1 MGNALDAASDEQLDP
16 TNPNPT
22 SSNPSIEGADS
33 WRVTALEEL
42 AITTLSSR
50 KQAWIQ
56 LGLEERIA
64 YLHHCIDGVMTVG
77 DAWAEAACRAKGID
91 PHSSLAGEE
100 WIAGPVA
107 TLLNLRQ
114 LVTALEA
121 KGQPKPIAA
130 SHRENGQAIA
140 QVFPDHWM
148 DRLLWLGFKAEV
160 WLEPGKPMTQGAL
173 YREPPQTGKVALVL
187 GAGNISS
194 ISAMDTL
201 YKLFLEGEV
210 VLLKMNPVNKYIGPF
225 LAQAFESLRQDGF
238 FAVVYGGAEVGSA
251 LCQHP
256 DVDTIHVTGSHHTH
270 DAIVW
275 GRTPAEQQQRKAA
288 QQPLLTKP
296 ITSEL
301 GCVTPVLVVPGCW
314 SRADLKFQARHVA
327 SMVAHNASFN
337 CVAAKV
343 IVTAKGWP
351 QRAEF
356 LEYLHQALANTPAR
370 EAYYPGAQDRYQAFL
385 DRYPQAK
392 ILGDRSPQVIPWT
405 VIPEVNPAVG
415 EYALTEEAF
424 CGILAEVSFEATHAP
439 DFLVKAVAFANE
451 TLWGSLSCVLLVDP
465 ATQRN
470 CREALEGAIAN
481 LRYGGI
487 GVNVWTGAVFM
498 LGVTTWGAF
507 PGNSLSNIGSGR
519 GVVHNT
525 YLFDHPQKSV
535 LRAPFRIWPTPIWFS
550 DHRNLKQLAQKFAA
564 LQAKSTLKNF
574 ANVLLA
580 ALKS

>member
-1 MGNALDAASDEQLDP
+1 MGNALNVVLAEPMNQNDPKPTPLDR
-16 TNPNPT
+16 
-22 SSNPSIEGADS
+22 SIESAIE
-33 WRVTALEEL
+33 TL
-42 AITTLSSR
+42 AKR

-64 YLHHCIDGVMTVG
+64 YLHRCIEGVMAVG
-77 DAWAEAACRAKGID
+77 EAWAEAACLAKGID
-91 PHSSLAGEE
+91 PNSSLAGEE

-121 KGQPKPIAA
+121 KGQPKPIAV
-130 SHRENGQAIA
+130 RYGKNGQAIA
-140 QVFPDHWM
+140 PHQEFAQVFPDQWM

-160 WLEPGKPMTQGAL
+160 WLEPGKPVTQGSF

-187 GAGNISS
+187 GAGNIAS

-201 YKLFLEGEV
+201 YKLFVEGEV
-210 VLLKMNPVNKYIGPF
+210 VLLKMNPVNEYVGPF
-225 LAQAFESLRQDGF
+225 LAQAFGSLRQDGF
-238 FAVVYGGAEVGSA
+238 FEVVYGGADLGSY

-256 DVDTIHVTGSHHTH
+256 NVDTIHVTGSHHTH

-275 GRTPAEQQQRKAA
+275 GSTPTEQQQRKAA
-288 QQPLLTKP
+288 RQPLLTKP

-301 GCVTPVLVVPGCW
+301 GCVTPVMVVPGRW
-314 SRADLKFQARHVA
+314 SKADLKFQARHVA

-351 QRAEF
+351 QREEF
-356 LEYLHQALANTPAR
+356 LAYLHQALANIPAR
-370 EAYYPGAQDRYQAFL
+370 EAYYPGAQERYQAFL

-392 ILGDRSPQVIPWT
+392 PLGERSPQIIPWT
-405 VIPEVNPAVG
+405 VIPDVKPAIG

-424 CGILAEVSFEATHAP
+424 CGILAEVSLEAANAP
-439 DFLVKAVAFANE
+439 DFLTQAVEFANA
-451 TLWGSLSCVLLVDP
+451 TLWGSLSCVVLVDP

-470 CREALEGAIAN
+470 CREELEGAIAN

-487 GVNVWTGAVFM
+487 GINAWTGAVFM

-507 PGNSLSNIGSGR
+507 PGNALSDIGSGR

-525 YLFDHPQKSV
+525 YLFDYPQKSV
-535 LRAPFRIWPTPIWFS
+535 LRAPFRIWPTPIWFA
-550 DHRNLKQLAQKFAA
+550 DRRNLKQLAQRFAA
-564 LQAKSTLKNF
+564 LQAKPTLKNF
-574 ANVLLA
+574 LRVLFSA
-580 ALKS
+580 VKG

>member
-1 MGNALDAASDEQLDP
+1 MGNARDAVSDEQINQTDPKPTPLDRL
-16 TNPNPT
+16 
-22 SSNPSIEGADS
+22 IEGAIA
-33 WRVTALEEL
+33 TL
-42 AITTLSSR
+42 ATH

-64 YLHHCIDGVMTVG
+64 YLHRCIDGVMAVG
-77 DAWAEAACRAKGID
+77 EAWAEAACRAKGID
-91 PHSSLAGEE
+91 PYSSLAGEE

-121 KGQPKPIAA
+121 GGQPKPVALTY
-130 SHRENGQAIA
+130 RDNGQAIA
-140 QVFPDHWM
+140 QVFPDQWM

-160 WLEPGKPMTQGAL
+160 WLEPGKPITQGSF
-173 YREPPQTGKVALVL
+173 YREPPQTGKVSLVL
-187 GAGNISS
+187 GAGNIAS
-194 ISAMDTL
+194 IAAMDTL
-201 YKLFLEGEV
+201 YKLFVEGEV
-210 VLLKMNPVNKYIGPF
+210 VLLKMNPVNEYVGPF
-225 LAQAFESLRQDGF
+225 LTQAFGSLRQDGF
-238 FAVVYGGAEVGSA
+238 FEVVYGGAEVGSY

-275 GRTPAEQQQRKAA
+275 GSTPTEQQQRKATH
-288 QQPLLTKP
+288 QPLLTKP

-301 GCVTPVLVVPGCW
+301 GCVTPVLVVPGRW

-343 IVTAKGWP
+343 IVTAKGWQ
-351 QRAEF
+351 QREEF
-356 LEYLHQALANTPAR
+356 LAYLHQALANTPAR
-370 EAYYPGAQDRYQAFL
+370 EAYYPGAQERYQTFL

-392 ILGDRSPQVIPWT
+392 PLGERSPQIVPWT
-405 VIPEVNPAVG
+405 VIPNVNPVAG

-424 CGILAEVSFEATHAP
+424 CGILAEVSLEAANAQA
-439 DFLVKAVAFANE
+439 FLTQAVEFANE
-451 TLWGSLSCVLLVDP
+451 TLWGSLSCVVLVDP
-465 ATQRN
+465 ATQRAY
-470 CREALEGAIAN
+470 REVLEGAIAN

-487 GVNVWTGAVFM
+487 GVNAWTGAVFM

-535 LRAPFRIWPTPIWFS
+535 LWAPFRIWPTPIWFA
-550 DHRNLKQLAQKFAA
+550 DHRNLRQLAQRFAA
-564 LQAKSTLKNF
+564 LQAKSTLNNF
-574 ANVLLA
+574 MGVLLA
-580 ALKS
+580 ALQG

>member
-16 TNPNPT
+16 TNPKPT

-33 WRVTALEEL
+33 WCVTALEEL
-42 AITTLSSR
+42 AITTLSNR

-77 DAWAEAACRAKGID
+77 EAWAEAACCAKGID
-91 PHSSLAGEE
+91 SHSSLAGEE

-121 KGQPKPIAA
+121 KGQPKPVAL
-130 SHRENGQAIA
+130 SRENGRAIA

-160 WLEPGKPMTQGAL
+160 WLEPEKPITQGAL

-187 GAGNISS
+187 GAGNIAS
-194 ISAMDTL
+194 IAAMDTL
-201 YKLFLEGEV
+201 YKLFVEGEV
-210 VLLKMNPVNKYIGPF
+210 VLLKMNPVNEYIGPF
-225 LAQAFESLRQDGF
+225 LAQAFRSLRQDGF
-238 FAVVYGGAEVGSA
+238 FELVYGGAEVGRY

-275 GRTPAEQQQRKAA
+275 GSTPAEQQQRKAA
-288 QQPLLTKP
+288 HQPLLTKP

-301 GCVTPVLVVPGCW
+301 GCVTPVLVVPGRW

-343 IVTAKGWP
+343 IVTAKEWP

-370 EAYYPGAQDRYQAFL
+370 EAYYPGAQERYQAFL

-392 ILGDRSPQVIPWT
+392 ILGERSPQTIPWT
-405 VIPEVNPAVG
+405 VIPDVHPAAG

-424 CGILAEVSFEATHAP
+424 CGILAEVSLEATHAP
-439 DFLVKAVAFANE
+439 DFLTQAVEFANE
-451 TLWGSLSCVLLVDP
+451 ILWGSLSCIVLVDP
-465 ATQRN
+465 ATQRA

-550 DHRNLKQLAQKFAA
+550 DHRNLKQLAQQFAA
-564 LQAKSTLKNF
+564 LQTKQTLNNF
-574 ANVLLA
+574 MGVLVA
-580 ALKS
+580 AVQG